1 MSKNTIVNLT
11 TTITTIIIT
20 IIMVK
25 KNLKNK
31 RRLIYPSY
39 AKINLFLEILGS
51 LPNNFHQIETLLCSV
66 SLFDTIK
73 YTLTK
78 NIDSKK
84 WIYLNDKIN
93 KNNLIYKVAEYLY
106 NQYKPDW
113 GIEIQ
118 LIKRIPIAAGLGG
131 GSSNAATTLLA
142 LNSLWELGLSIDEL
156 SSIAASFGSDIPYFL
171 YGGTAL
177 ATNRGEIIQP
187 IEDFKLDNILLVNPN
202 IRISSSEAYH
212 IASIPAEN
220 ERRQCIISQDVNW
233 FFNRLEVQVRMDYPL
248 VNEILDDLI
257 KFGAS
262 TALMSG
268 SGPTCFGVFVDRL
281 KMQKCEGYFKEK
293 GYWTKVVRTISKEEY
308 QNVFQA

>member
-1 MSKNTIVNLT
+1 MVNS
-11 TTITTIIIT
+11 
-20 IIMVK
+20 
-25 KNLKNK
+25 NLKNI

-39 AKINLFLEILGS
+39 AKINLFLEILGH
-51 LPNNFHQIETLLCSV
+51 LPDNFHQIETLLCSV

-78 NIDSKK
+78 KKDLKK
-84 WIYLNDKIN
+84 WIYLNDNISE
-93 KNNLIYKVAEYLY
+93 NNLIYKVADYLY

-156 SSIAASFGSDIPYFL
+156 NTIAASFGSDIPYFL

-187 IEDFKLDNILLVNPN
+187 IEDFNLDNILLVNPN
-202 IRISSSEAYH
+202 IMISSSEAYQ
-212 IASIPAEN
+212 IASIPTEN
-220 ERRQCIISQDVNW
+220 ERRHCRISQDVKW
-233 FFNRLEVQVRMDYPL
+233 FFNRLEAQVRIDYPL
-248 VNEILDDLI
+248 VNEILNDLI
-257 KFGAS
+257 KLGAS

-268 SGPTCFGVFVDRL
+268 SGPTCFGVFEDKF
-281 KMQKCEGYFKEK
+281 KMHKCEAYFKEK
-293 GYWTKVVRTISKEEY
+293 GYWTKLVRTITREEY